1 MRSSVGAPQRMRTDQ
16 RQRCYLYQMAARTY
30 DTLSQAV
37 NDLIARG
44 YKDEL
49 TLHEEC
55 VVCHGS
61 STSLHPDDFVIDE
74 FHRFEGDS
82 NPSDESI
89 VYAIRSEKHGI
100 KGILVNAFGPDAATL
115 NQAMVKKLSIQR

>member
-1 MRSSVGAPQRMRTDQ
+1 M
-16 RQRCYLYQMAARTY
+16 ARTY

-55 VVCHGS
+55 VVCNGN

-89 VYAIRSEKHGI
+89 VYAIRSDKHGV
-100 KGILVNAFGPDAATL
+100 KGVLVNAFGPDATAL

>member
-1 MRSSVGAPQRMRTDQ
+1 
-16 RQRCYLYQMAARTY
+16 MAKNY
-30 DTLSQAV
+30 DTLSEAV

-49 TLHEEC
+49 TLHDEC
-55 VVCHGS
+55 VVCHGNN
-61 STSLHPDDFVIDE
+61 TSLHPDEFIIDE

-89 VYAIRSEKHGI
+89 VYAISSTKHKV
-100 KGILVNAFGPDAATL
+100 KGLLVNAFGLYAGRL
-115 NQAMVKKLSIQR
+115 NQAMVKKLAISR